1 MNYENMYLTFVSVFA
16 TLTGERSG

>member
-1 MNYENMYLTFVSVFA
+1 MYLTFVPVFA